1 MIMKS
6 SRIHN
11 LDSLEKEIY
20 RLKLHSQKL
29 EDKMDENFTH
39 LKENYGRMARNS
51 VFGKKDGSMKD
62 ALGAGISGAFFRNER
77 LQQAIDRIVGHLVE
91 KATEGIDALIDKL
104 FKKE

>member
-1 MIMKS
+1 MKS

-20 RLKLHSQKL
+20 RLKLHSRKL

-77 LQQAIDRIVGHLVE
+77 LQQAIDKIVGHLVE

>member
-1 MIMKS
+1 MMKS

-20 RLKLHSQKL
+20 RLKMHSKKL
-29 EDKMDENFTH
+29 EDKMDENFIH

-51 VFGKKDGSMKD
+51 VFGKKETTKD
-62 ALGAGISGAFFRNER
+62 ALGAGISGAFFRSER
-77 LQQAIDRIVGHLVE
+77 LQQVIDKIVNHLVD
-91 KATEGIDALIDKL
+91 KAAEGLDSLIDKI

>member
-1 MIMKS
+1 MKS

-20 RLKLHSQKL
+20 RLKLHSKKL

-51 VFGKKDGSMKD
+51 VFGKKEGMKD

-77 LQQAIDRIVGHLVE
+77 LQQAIDKIVSHLVE
-91 KATEGIDALIDKL
+91 KATDGLDSLIDKL
-104 FKKE
+104 FRKEKD